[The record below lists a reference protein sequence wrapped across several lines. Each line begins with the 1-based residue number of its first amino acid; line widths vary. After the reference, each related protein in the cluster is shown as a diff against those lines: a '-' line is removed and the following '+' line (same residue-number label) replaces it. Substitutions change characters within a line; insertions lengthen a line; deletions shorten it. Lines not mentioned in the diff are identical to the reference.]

1 MKNLIYNHSP
11 PYLYLYK
18 KIDTMFRIYS
28 VLDSNLLTNVYSYL
42 PIRIELNKKSNM
54 DYYIPYLKTGGL
66 LYNRQLNL
74 IRGLYRKLR

>member
-1 MKNLIYNHSP
+1 MIIVQK
-11 PYLYLYK
+11 
-18 KIDTMFRIYS
+18 DYS
-28 VLDSNLLTNVYSYL
+28 HL

>member
-1 MKNLIYNHSP
+1 MRNKLNYQPIKNRGSP
-11 PYLYLYK
+11 NSSVRKLTKLFMIIVQK
-18 KIDTMFRIYS
+18 DYS
-28 VLDSNLLTNVYSYL
+28 HL